1 MHHPHSA
8 GDSGSVRKMAHPANF
23 PRRGNVSNI
32 NTGAGS
38 VPTLSTP
45 TSPAVSKC
53 HVPTE
58 DYQSPL
64 LMQSQPPV
72 GSSSPGPQHPPHSL
86 NLHSQPQPQALSSGS
101 QMMMK
106 KKSGFQITSV
116 TPAQISVSTN
126 NSIAEDTESYD
137 DLDES
142 HTEDLSSSEILDVSL
157 SRANDMAGG
166 ARSSSEETLN
176 NFHEADTPGAISPNQ
191 PPHSLP
197 QGPQHG
203 GMVNGNVHH
212 YHHQRQHNHPQ
223 QALAQPPSSDPH
235 FTPTSGG
242 AGGALNMPST
252 MEVPLENV
260 SVGSASVATQ
270 PVAAVSLPG
279 MHSSAAVATVSI
291 ANPLTSNV
299 CNVNMYSS
307 SNVSVMGG
315 VSTSASSSGGG
326 FPPSVMS
333 CSGRVGGLMG
343 SNFGNPNVNLIQHQ
357 SSGTVNSSI
366 TMISAAASG
375 SVVLGPSSGTQ
386 GGGAAIPQ
394 PGMSSSGMAL
404 ASVPSSHPPPTP
416 APATTSSRFRVVKL
430 DSSSEPFKKGRW
442 TCAEYYDKETPASAP
457 APLSSEATAPSG
469 RVVDSMRPCGPECV
483 KVGSERENTSGSSV
497 SSTVSTLS
505 HYTES
510 VGSGDAGGPPLLQP
524 HPHYQDYS
532 NPPPSFQTSRPGFPM
547 VVSQSHLLPTVAP
560 SVPAS
565 VHQPAPINMVGL
577 QTTIGHQTT
586 PMPQQPLTY
595 AQAASIPAP
604 GSAQSLVGVLQK
616 QMGYAL
622 TQQPSATPQVAPVHR
637 LSQGGG
643 MPPDYP
649 QPKAGLPQPAVPQAL
664 PGSGQMMGVSQQ
676 QVVGSMPQL
685 QPQGLV
691 QQQPQQTSIQASV
704 AGGGLMPQMGP
715 GGVTG
720 FGQQPQGH
728 SLPLDHQHQQQ
739 QQSFPSKA
747 QGLATQLSNTAL
759 PNQGCLV
766 SNVLPPNPQSDS
778 QPQNGSGL
786 AQSHPQAQPPGV
798 SMPQDFSSAQAHTQ
812 AVASQ
817 ASALYA
823 SLPSFTT
830 TQLEDAQRLLFQ
842 DQSALLAQTMAK
854 LAGEGGTAAG
864 TGLGTESNAAAAT
877 AVSALT
883 SSAGLFKAVDG
894 DDDGSS
900 GASVVAIDNKIEQAM
915 DLVKSHLMY
924 AVREEVEVLKEQI
937 KELIERNSQLEQ
949 ENSLLKTLASPEQM
963 AQFQA
968 QTQTGSPPSSTQ
980 PPAQAPTLPLTQPS
994 HNSGPSA

>member
-23 PRRGNVSNI
+23 PRRGNVSNM

-45 TSPAVSKC
+45 TSSAVSKC

-101 QMMMK
+101 QIMMK

-242 AGGALNMPST
+242 AGGALKMPST

-260 SVGSASVATQ
+260 SVGSPSVATQ

-291 ANPLTSNV
+291 ANPLTSHV

-333 CSGRVGGLMG
+333 CGGRVGGLMG
-343 SNFGNPNVNLIQHQ
+343 S
-357 SSGTVNSSI
+357 NSSI

-404 ASVPSSHPPPTP
+404 ASVPSSQPPPTP

-457 APLSSEATAPSG
+457 ATLSSEATAPSG

-565 VHQPAPINMVGL
+565 IHQPAPINMVGL

-643 MPPDYP
+643 MPPDSR
-649 QPKAGLPQPAVPQAL
+649 LPAVPQAL

-728 SLPLDHQHQQQ
+728 SLPLDHQQQQQ

-817 ASALYA
+817 ASSLYA

-842 DQSALLAQTMAK
+842 DQSALLAQTMSK
-854 LAGEGGTAAG
+854 LAGEGGTAA
-864 TGLGTESNAAAAT
+864 GLGTESNAAAAT

-968 QTQTGSPPSSTQ
+968 QTQTGSPPTSTQ
-980 PPAQAPTLPLTQPS
+980 PPAQAPTLPPTQPS